1 MKKKSKSILIVGGT
15 GFIGYNLIKS
25 CLKKKIKITCVSSK
39 KPSFKNLFPTVDFIV
54 CDIRNNKL
62 LRKKLR
68 KEFNYVVNL
77 AGYVDHSNKKETFS
91 SHYYGCVN
99 ISNIFLG
106 KKIESF
112 VQIGSG
118 LEYGNNKSP
127 QKETSLCR
135 PKGTYAIAKY
145 KASMHLLK
153 LFKNKKFPCT
163 IVRLY
168 QAYGPDQKFNRL
180 IPMVIK
186 SCLEKNFFA
195 CTTGNQIR
203 DFLYIDDLLNLIF
216 KIFKTKKTKGKI
228 INAGSGK
235 PIKIRILIEAIKKI
249 SRGGQPLYGKIKMR
263 RDETLNMYPNISR
276 AKKLV
281 KWSPKYTIISGL
293 KKTIKSYSEKL

>member
-1 MKKKSKSILIVGGT
+1 MKKKSKSILVVGGT

-25 CLKKKIKITCVSSK
+25 CLKKKIKVTCISSSK
-39 KPSFKNLFPTVDFIV
+39 PLFKKFFPKVKFIV
-54 CDIRNNKL
+54 CDIRNKKM

-68 KEFNYVVNL
+68 AEFNYVVNL

-91 SHYYGCVN
+91 SHYYGCFN

-127 QKETSLCR
+127 QKETSLCK
-135 PKGTYAIAKY
+135 PKGTYALAKY
-145 KASMHLLK
+145 RASMYLLK

-180 IPMVIK
+180 IPIVIK
-186 SCLEKNFFA
+186 ACLEKKNFA
-195 CTTGNQIR
+195 CTSGNQKR
-203 DFLYIDDLLNLIF
+203 DFLYIDDFLNLIF
-216 KIFKTKKTKGKI
+216 KIFKTKKTRGKI

-235 PIKIRILIEAIKKI
+235 PIKIKILIEKIKKI
-249 SRGGQPLYGKIKMR
+249 SKGGQPLYGKIKMR
-263 RDETLNMYPNISR
+263 KDEILNMYPNISR
-276 AKKLV
+276 AKKLL
-281 KWSPKYTIISGL
+281 KWSPKYSIISGL
-293 KKTIKSYSEKL
+293 KETIKSYGEKF